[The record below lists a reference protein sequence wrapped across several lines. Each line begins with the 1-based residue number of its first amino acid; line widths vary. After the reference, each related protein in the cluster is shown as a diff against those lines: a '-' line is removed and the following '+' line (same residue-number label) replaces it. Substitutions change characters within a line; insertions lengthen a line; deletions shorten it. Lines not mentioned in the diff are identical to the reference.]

1 MHTATATHKQRVLN
15 RILTALKRDVPAA
28 EPETRPVLEQL
39 LYAIC
44 REGAPRERADK
55 AFRALQHNFFD
66 WNEVRVSSTRELV
79 EVLGPLPDAE
89 LRAYRMISLLQELFE
104 TTYAFE
110 LESLHKKGLKQAQKQ
125 LERYQGANPFAVSYT
140 LQVGLAGHALP
151 VDADMQRTL
160 RRLELIDDEP
170 VTEPPSP
177 PSEAFQGSLE
187 HLVPKARGPIFCELV
202 SGLAQ
207 QFCHDK
213 SPACPRCPMRDVC
226 PTGQQNQKNGH
237 TSSRATAKSKAR

>member
-15 RILTALKRDVPAA
+15 RILTTLKRDLPAT

-44 REGAPRERADK
+44 REGAPRDRADK
-55 AFRALQHNFFD
+55 AFKALQNTFYD
-66 WNEVRVSSTRELV
+66 WNEVRVSSPRELV

-89 LRAYRMISLLQELFE
+89 LRAFRMISLLQEIFE
-104 TTYAFE
+104 TTFAFE

-125 LERYQGANPFAVSYT
+125 LERYQGANPFAVAYT
-140 LQVGLAGHALP
+140 LQMGLAGHALP
-151 VDADMQRTL
+151 IDADMHRTL
-160 RRLELIDDEP
+160 RRLELIGDEP
-170 VTEPPSP
+170 LTEPL
-177 PSEAFQGSLE
+177 SEASQGSLE
-187 HLVPKARGPIFCELV
+187 HLVPKARGPLFCELV

-213 SPACPRCPMRDVC
+213 SPACTRCPMRETC
-226 PTGQQNQKNGH
+226 PTGQKHGQTTG
-237 TSSRATAKSKAR
+237 RAAAKSRSR